1 MTYNAGIEYIN
12 LKDAKYN
19 RDKRMMKTGVKSPV
33 SVSAN
38 TVRTAPVRSSQN
50 TAVSGSKNNAS
61 RNTASSVIPVK
72 RNVPAYAK
80 TMSKPYSYSRAHA
93 SVRVNPVDEEYTAKD
108 VIGDIAD
115 AIGRAAAKKLKEA
128 ERERSRRPRYIVR
141 KAENIKPLPISVIG
155 YMLVF
160 AAIAAFLVL
169 GNSRINEA
177 TLKADALKSEIALET
192 ERSYELSSA
201 INQRKDM
208 AYIEDYAENVLG
220 MVKSTDVAKRYVSI
234 SGEDKIVVRNAA
246 IEPSNQ
252 TAEQTVSE
260 N

>member
-1 MTYNAGIEYIN
+1 MLMRY
-12 LKDAKYN
+12 
-19 RDKRMMKTGVKSPV
+19 
-33 SVSAN
+33 
-38 TVRTAPVRSSQN
+38 
-50 TAVSGSKNNAS
+50 
-61 RNTASSVIPVK
+61 
-72 RNVPAYAK
+72 
-80 TMSKPYSYSRAHA
+80 
-93 SVRVNPVDEEYTAKD
+93 
-108 VIGDIAD
+108 
-115 AIGRAAAKKLKEA
+115 GRAAAKKLKEA

-246 IEPSNQ
+246 IEQSNQ
-252 TAEQTVSE
+252 TAEQTVSG